1 MTIFSMFAV
10 SCALATA
17 LLLAHILRSF
27 RRYGQGLLPYHAFVR
42 DTIST
47 LGLALVACSVL
58 FLRLTSLVATDHT
71 ILWMLSLTCFVTGVA
86 CVVGGFGILVRENR
100 RSG

>member
-17 LLLAHILRSF
+17 LLLAHTLRRF
-27 RRYGQGLLPYHAFVR
+27 RQYGQGLLAYHLFVR
-42 DTIST
+42 DTISN

-58 FLRLTSLVATDHT
+58 LLRLTSLVATYHML
-71 ILWMLSLTCFVTGVA
+71 LWMLSLTCFVTGVA

-100 RSG
+100 RTG